1 MGRRVGLARIEALF
15 ENLQREINLGKSN
28 LKFSGNTNT
37 SADTHTC
44 TITGTALSVQ
54 KITADKTL
62 TTADSGKVFIL
73 DSADESGLV
82 SITLPII
89 SDEGYGTGTTYKFIV
104 TDASNGGFAILT
116 GLRSGLG
123 QNILIGHAVLVCAQV
138 SSTTNGANGR
148 IVVPDVSNDNT
159 ITLDRDA
166 TNGGGSEGTV
176 VTITNVSSRFQPYSW
191 FVEAIVHTSF
201 GTSTGADI
209 FSDTAA

>member
-1 MGRRVGLARIEALF
+1 MGRRVGLARIEALV

-37 SADTHTC
+37 SADTHTG
-44 TITGTALSVQ
+44 TITGTALSVE

-89 SDEGYGTGTTYKFIV
+89 SDEGDGTGTTYKFIV

-123 QNILIGHAVLVCAQV
+123 QNILIGHALLAVRQV

-148 IVVPDVSNDNT
+148 IVVPDQSNDNT
-159 ITLDRDA
+159 ITLDADA
-166 TNGGGSEGTV
+166 TNGGGEQGSV

>member
-1 MGRRVGLARIEALF
+1 MGRRVGLARIEALV

-37 SADTHTC
+37 SADTHTG
-44 TITGTALSVQ
+44 TITGVALSVE

-89 SDEGYGTGTTYKFIV
+89 SEEGDGTGTTYKFIV
-104 TDASNGGFAILT
+104 TDPSNGGFAILT
-116 GLRSGLG
+116 GNRSGPG
-123 QNILIGHAVLVCAQV
+123 QNILIAHAVLVCNQI

-148 IVVPDVSNDNT
+148 VVVPDGSNDNT

-166 TNGGGSEGTV
+166 TNGGGSEGTT
-176 VTITNVSSRFQPYSW
+176 VTITNVSSHQQPLTW
-191 FVEAIVHTSF
+191 FVEAIVHTIESESN
-201 GTSTGADI
+201 GTDI
-209 FSDTAA
+209 FTDTAA